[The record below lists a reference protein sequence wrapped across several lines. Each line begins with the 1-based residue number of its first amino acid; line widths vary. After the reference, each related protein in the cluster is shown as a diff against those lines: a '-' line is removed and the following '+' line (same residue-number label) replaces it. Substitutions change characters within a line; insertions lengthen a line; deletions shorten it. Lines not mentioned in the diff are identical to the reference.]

1 MFVSFCIWISS
12 ESHGLD
18 ESLLLP
24 PKVTVPAPS
33 SSAAPSDPTSASV
46 KRRSFESCS
55 SGEAQQ
61 SQQSVD
67 VSHGKTPLQ
76 AAISAGDAESAEKRA
91 SRMLV
96 CASIDNE
103 RTPTRRGSLQLAT
116 ESAKI
121 SLYTMSI
128 SDSKPGSR
136 DNQDHEVELEIHV
149 APAPAAPSVQ
159 TQVASSNPTTP
170 QPLTASSR
178 SETAPAPSAVSFITS
193 PGISTPFSTSE
204 VAVDLLGVSFLN
216 PPGTWRSSSTNLSG
230 PLPPRTKKPSA
241 FLEEEDLSSG
251 FNHYRC
257 LAPHEPS
264 AARVSSIASLG
275 RGFLKRQYSLDRGD
289 DPAGGSGSGAGAG
302 VGVPGAGAGL
312 GAGSGTAGQGRG
324 LHKQNSAGAA
334 HDLQRIEEVPRERM
348 PHPLPLPPGPAVL
361 VRPRELSNVSSK
373 SVSAES
379 LA

>member
-1 MFVSFCIWISS
+1 M
-12 ESHGLD
+12 D

-24 PKVTVPAPS
+24 PKVAVPAPS
-33 SSAAPSDPTSASV
+33 GSAALSDLQSAAV

-61 SQQSVD
+61 SQQSMD
-67 VSHGKTPLQ
+67 VGVGKTPLQ

-128 SDSKPGSR
+128 SDSRSGSR
-136 DNQDHEVELEIHV
+136 DNQDHEVEPEVHV
-149 APAPAAPSVQ
+149 QVGAPAAPV
-159 TQVASSNPTTP
+159 VAAASSNPTTP
-170 QPLTASSR
+170 LPLTSASR
-178 SETAPAPSAVSFITS
+178 SETAPSAVSFITS

-230 PLPPRTKKPSA
+230 PPRAKKPSA

-257 LAPHEPS
+257 LAPHEPPQS
-264 AARVSSIASLG
+264 RVSNLNSLG

-289 DPAGGSGSGAGAG
+289 DPAGGSGAGG
-302 VGVPGAGAGL
+302 GG
-312 GAGSGTAGQGRG
+312 
-324 LHKQNSAGAA
+324 
-334 HDLQRIEEVPRERM
+334 
-348 PHPLPLPPGPAVL
+348 GP
-361 VRPRELSNVSSK
+361 
-373 SVSAES
+373 
-379 LA
+379 